1 MLQRDRIVNERLG
14 FTIIILLNILQIFLK
29 IIFFLLCILIIWIIF
44 WNEYIFVSNR
54 ETLKTF

>member
-29 IIFFLLCILIIWIIF
+29 IIFFLLSILIIWIIF
-44 WNEYIFVSNR
+44 LERIYFRV
-54 ETLKTF
+54 